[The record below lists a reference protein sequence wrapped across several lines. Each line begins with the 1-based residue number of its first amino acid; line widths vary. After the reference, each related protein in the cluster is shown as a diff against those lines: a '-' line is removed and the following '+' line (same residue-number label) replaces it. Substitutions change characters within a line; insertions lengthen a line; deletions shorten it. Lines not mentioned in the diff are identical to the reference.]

1 MQISHW
7 EMLVEESD
15 IEPRKVNDFD
25 IDGFHPA
32 RAEQHPEDN

>member
-7 EMLVEESD
+7 EVLAEESD

-25 IDGFHPA
+25 IDGFHLV
-32 RAEQHPEDN
+32 RSEQHPEDN